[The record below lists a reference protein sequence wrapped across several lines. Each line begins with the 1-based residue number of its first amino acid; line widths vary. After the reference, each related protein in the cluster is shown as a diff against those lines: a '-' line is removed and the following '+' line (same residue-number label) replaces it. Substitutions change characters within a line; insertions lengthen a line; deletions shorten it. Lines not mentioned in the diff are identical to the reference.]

1 MSNSLPGGFANGA
14 VKVLF
19 EPTQTAP
26 QINGSGNQNPLPE
39 VTTLK
44 QSVHG
49 AQGIRKRSPSESGL
63 QNGQNPL

>member
-19 EPTQTAP
+19 EPTQTLP
-26 QINGSGNQNPLPE
+26 QVNGVGNQNPLPE
-39 VTTLK
+39 VTELK

-49 AQGIRKRSPSESGL
+49 AQGIRKRSPDENGL
-63 QNGQNPL
+63 RPGQNPL